1 MAMVRPV
8 TIKQLAVLAGVSMWL
23 MGCMGLSGERPKAPV
38 PVASSLPDQSV
49 NAERERLVAAFGGEY
64 RAPGPVLDLVR
75 EIVNRVVASSDD
87 PSVRYRVS
95 FLNSSSIN
103 AFALPTGDIYV
114 TRGLLAL
121 ANDTSELAAVLAHE
135 VGHVTA
141 KHAAQRAEFEKL
153 AASSMP
159 DPIAGAASGDTRFLL
174 ASFSRGQELEADEI
188 GIRTIAKAGYDPYG
202 SARFLSSLA
211 RQTSFSGETRPAA
224 RFSFLSSH
232 PSTPQRMAAALEVAR
247 GSVSPTAIEA
257 DRVRYLTAL
266 NGLAYGD
273 DPSGG
278 VIRGRRFLHPRL
290 DFTILAPEGFM
301 LENSAQAVVGIAAN
315 GNQALRLDTVQA
327 GTTNLEASL
336 AAGWIENAPS
346 TEITAF
352 SVAGFSGATA
362 IAKGPEWTFRLV
374 AIQKND
380 QIFRIIF
387 AARDLTPALDRA
399 FLAAIGSFRTLA
411 PDESSALKPQRIA
424 VVAAGPEDSAASLA
438 TKSDSGD
445 QALDRFLMLNGL
457 DRPKVKTGELY
468 KTMTTD

>member
-1 MAMVRPV
+1 MAMVRPLS
-8 TIKQLAVLAGVSMWL
+8 IWRFAVLAGISIL
-23 MGCMGLSGERPKAPV
+23 SSGCMNLSGERPKATIPAV
-38 PVASSLPDQSV
+38 SAVPDQAVS
-49 NAERERLVAAFGGEY
+49 AERERLVATFGGEY

-75 EIVNRVVASSDD
+75 EIVERVVASSDD
-87 PSVRYRVS
+87 PNAHYRVAI
-95 FLNSSSIN
+95 LNSASIN

-153 AASSMP
+153 ASSSMP
-159 DPIAGAASGDTRFLL
+159 DPIGGTTSANSRFLL

-247 GSVSPTAIEA
+247 GSVSPSAIEA

-266 NGLAYGD
+266 NGLSYGD

-290 DFTILAPEGFM
+290 DFTLLAPEGFV

-315 GNQALRLDTVQA
+315 GNQAMRLDTVQA
-327 GTTNLEASL
+327 GVANLEASL

-346 TEITAF
+346 TDITPF
-352 SVAGFSGATA
+352 SVGGFTGATA
-362 IAKGPEWTFRLV
+362 IAKGPEWTFRL
-374 AIQKND
+374 AALQKGD

-399 FLAAIGSFRTLA
+399 FLAAIGSFRSLA
-411 PDESSALKPQRIA
+411 PDEMNSLRPQRIS
-424 VVAAGPEDSAASLA
+424 VVTANAEDTASSLA
-438 TKSDSGD
+438 TKNDSGD
-445 QALDRFLMLNGL
+445 QALDRFLMINGL
-457 DRPKVKTGELY
+457 DRPKIKPDELY
-468 KTMTTD
+468 KIIVTD

>member
-1 MAMVRPV
+1 MVWPANIRRF
-8 TIKQLAVLAGVSMWL
+8 AVLAGVSL
-23 MGCMGLSGERPKAPV
+23 LLAGCMSLSGERPKTTV
-38 PVASSLPDQSV
+38 PVASTLSDQS
-49 NAERERLVAAFGGEY
+49 ASPERERLVAAFGGEY
-64 RAPGPVLDLVR
+64 SAPGPVLDLVR

-87 PSVRYRVS
+87 PNVRYRVS
-95 FLNSSSIN
+95 ILNSASIN

-153 AASSMP
+153 ALSSMP
-159 DPIAGAASGDTRFLL
+159 DPISGAASANSRFVL

-188 GIRTIAKAGYDPYG
+188 GIHTIAKAGYDPYG

-247 GSVSPTAIEA
+247 SSVGPTAIEA
-257 DRVRYLTAL
+257 DRVRYLTSL

-278 VIRGRRFLHPRL
+278 VIHGRRFLHPRL

-315 GNQALRLDTVQA
+315 GNQAMRLDTIQA

-346 TEITAF
+346 SEITSF
-352 SVAGFSGATA
+352 SVGGFAGATA
-362 IAKGPEWTFRLV
+362 IAKGPEWTFRLA
-374 AIQKND
+374 AIQKNN

-387 AARDLTPALDRA
+387 ASRDLTPALDRA
-399 FLAAIGSFRTLA
+399 FLVAIGSFRSLA
-411 PDESSALKPQRIA
+411 PDESNALRPQRIG
-424 VVAAGPEDSAASLA
+424 VVSASPEDTASALA

-457 DRPKVKTGELY
+457 DRPKVKAGELY
-468 KTMTTD
+468 KIIATD